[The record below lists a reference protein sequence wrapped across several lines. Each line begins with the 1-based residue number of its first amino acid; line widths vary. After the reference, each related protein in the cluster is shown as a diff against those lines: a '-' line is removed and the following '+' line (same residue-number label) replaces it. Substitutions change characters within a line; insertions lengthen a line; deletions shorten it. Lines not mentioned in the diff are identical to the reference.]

1 MLRYLIIG
9 DSHVPKRATIVP
21 KQILE
26 KLEDLTI
33 SDLFENTFFTGD
45 LIDYQ
50 EFIDFLNIK
59 TKGNLFIVRGNM
71 DYYYGNRDAPMYQK
85 MQLSFSDNNI
95 MTIGLTHGHQ
105 IASRGNHAQLES
117 LAMDNNYNILIS
129 GHTHK
134 EEVFLTSKG
143 ILLLNPGSVTGAW
156 SFLASGNPSFIV
168 LMINEKTGEIYA
180 ILYQMDKFSSKIN
193 ELKIL
198 FLFKN
203 SRILYK

>member
-1 MLRYLIIG
+1 
-9 DSHVPKRATIVP
+9 
-21 KQILE
+21 
-26 KLEDLTI
+26 
-33 SDLFENTFFTGD
+33 
-45 LIDYQ
+45 
-50 EFIDFLNIK
+50 
-59 TKGNLFIVRGNM
+59 
-71 DYYYGNRDAPMYQK
+71 NRDAPMYQK

-105 IASRGNHAQLES
+105 IALRGNHAQLES

>member
-9 DSHVPKRATIVP
+9 DSHVPKRINTVP

-26 KLEDLTI
+26 KLEDLTTL
-33 SDLFENTFFTGD
+33 DLFENTFFTGD
-45 LIDYQ
+45 LINYQ
-50 EFIDFLNIK
+50 EFIDFLNLK
-59 TKGNLFIVRGNM
+59 TKKTLFIVRGNM

-168 LMINEKTGEIYA
+168 LMINEKTGGIYA

-193 ELKIL
+193 ELKTL